1 MPDDF
6 PRRIILEK
14 SSTVR
19 RRYQRS
25 NKRFQFTPAQLA
37 KIEREEKAIARAKDL
52 REKEKHRLAK
62 KKQKA
67 EKEAKAREERKRLGL
82 PDPNARKVPSSQP
95 LLLNFFGGKSPARE
109 SPKEETP
116 KEEPTKEA
124 AAPEDSPKEESP
136 KQESLPTDLIA
147 TTTKTDEHDGED
159 METNSAGGDTEIDS
173 DFDDLDEEMEK
184 EFANLDDLRPLEE
197 SGTHNTNDNYKESLL
212 LAQDDDED
220 EFSDCS
226 AFDDEEILKEAEAVA
241 NMRSAQK
248 PPTINDPPSNNPA
261 LLRPPNL
268 PHKGTTSPIASLGDS
283 FRDDTADYLEN
294 VFARGCGE
302 SFSELIGL

>member
-25 NKRFQFTPAQLA
+25 NKRFQFTPTQLA

-52 REKEKHRLAK
+52 REKEKQRLAK

-109 SPKEETP
+109 APKEESPKEEP
-116 KEEPTKEA
+116 PKEA
-124 AAPEDSPKEESP
+124 APLEDSPKEESP
-136 KQESLPTDLIA
+136 KQESLPTDLTA
-147 TTTKTDEHDGED
+147 TTTKTGEHDGGD

-197 SGTHNTNDNYKESLL
+197 SGTHNANDNCKESLL
-212 LAQDDDED
+212 SAQDDDD

-226 AFDDEEILKEAEAVA
+226 AFDDEEIMKEAEAVA

-248 PPTINDPPSNNPA
+248 PPTINESPSNNPA
-261 LLRPPNL
+261 LLQPPKL
-268 PHKGTTSPIASLGDS
+268 PHKGRASPIASLGDS

>member
-1 MPDDF
+1 MPDDL
-6 PRRIILEK
+6 PRRIIFEK

-52 REKEKHRLAK
+52 REKEKQRLAK

-82 PDPNARKVPSSQP
+82 PDPNARKVPLSQP
-95 LLLNFFGGKSPARE
+95 LLLNFFGGR
-109 SPKEETP
+109 
-116 KEEPTKEA
+116 
-124 AAPEDSPKEESP
+124 SPKEESP
-136 KQESLPTDLIA
+136 KEESPKEESPKKESPEAKSPTTDLNPTA
-147 TTTKTDEHDGED
+147 TETDEHNGGD

-173 DFDDLDEEMEK
+173 EFDDLDEELEK
-184 EFANLDDLRPLEE
+184 EFSNLDDSRPLEE
-197 SGTHNTNDNYKESLL
+197 PGNHDTNDTCKESLL
-212 LAQDDDED
+212 SAQDDDDD

-226 AFDDEEILKEAEAVA
+226 AFDDEDIMKEVEAVA
-241 NMRSAQK
+241 NMRSTHT
-248 PPTINDPPSNNPA
+248 PPTINHPSTNNPA
-261 LLRPPNL
+261 LLQPPNI
-268 PHKGTTSPIASLGDS
+268 PHKGTATPIASLGDS
-283 FRDDTADYLEN
+283 FRDDTADYLED
-294 VFARGCGE
+294 VFTRGCGE

>member
-1 MPDDF
+1 MAATVAPTMPDDP

-37 KIEREEKAIARAKDL
+37 KIEREEKANARAKDL

-82 PDPNARKVPSSQP
+82 PDPNAPKVPSSQP
-95 LLLNFFGGKSPARE
+95 LLLNFFGGKPTARE

-116 KEEPTKEA
+116 
-124 AAPEDSPKEESP
+124 
-136 KQESLPTDLIA
+136 PTDLDP
-147 TTTKTDEHDGED
+147 TTTETDEHDGGD
-159 METNSAGGDTEIDS
+159 VDTNSVGGDTEVDS

-184 EFANLDDLRPLEE
+184 EFSNLDDSRPLEDPE
-197 SGTHNTNDNYKESLL
+197 IQDANDISKESLL
-212 LAQDDDED
+212 SAQDDDD

-226 AFDDEEILKEAEAVA
+226 AFDDEDILKEAEAVA
-241 NMRSAQK
+241 TMRSTHQQ
-248 PPTINDPPSNNPA
+248 PTINTTINTPPIENPA
-261 LLRPPNL
+261 LLQPPNI
-268 PHKGTTSPIASLGDS
+268 PHKSTATPIASLGES
-283 FRDDTADYLEN
+283 FRDDTADYLEE
-294 VFARGCGE
+294 VFTRGCGE